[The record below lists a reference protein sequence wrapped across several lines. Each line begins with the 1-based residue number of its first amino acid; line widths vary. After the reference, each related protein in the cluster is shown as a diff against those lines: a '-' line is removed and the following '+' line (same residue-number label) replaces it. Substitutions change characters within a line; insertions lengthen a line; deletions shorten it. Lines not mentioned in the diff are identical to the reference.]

1 MLRMPRSGV
10 FTLALCSLALGAS
23 SSQSARGQVPQGTIA
38 NSPAATGSTTA
49 GPVAPTVAPVVSAA
63 TLPTGTSAGPGV
75 PERNAT
81 TVDPRDR
88 MFAEVAAEVA
98 ALEQQGALLKKVV
111 KLVQPSVVHL
121 ESVKVD
127 PEGERGSSGKPETVE
142 EAGSGVII
150 QMSQVHYV
158 LTNRHVVQ
166 NASLDHITIRLHD
179 GRFLQPVR
187 LWNDPDTDV
196 AVIQIQAEQLIPARL
211 GNSNNI
217 DIGDFVLAVG
227 SPFGLAHSV
236 SYGIISAKGR
246 RDLELGSDF
255 VRLQDFIQTDA
266 AINPGNSG
274 GPLLN
279 LRGEVIAINTAIA
292 SNSGG
297 NEGVSFSIPINLVMH
312 VAQQLVTRGEVDQA
326 YLGVQLD
333 NEFGLEKARQLGLN
347 RLQGALV
354 KSVTPRS
361 PAFFANL
368 SVNDLIVKFN
378 DVAVEDDDHLVNLVC
393 LTPVNQNVAM
403 EVIRGGRSLNIEVK
417 VGNRKHFE
425 TRGP

>member
-1 MLRMPRSGV
+1 MRLTLQFVVPLLAFFWQATV
-10 FTLALCSLALGAS
+10 FVPLAW
-23 SSQSARGQVPQGTIA
+23 SQPARP
-38 NSPAATGSTTA
+38 
-49 GPVAPTVAPVVSAA
+49 A
-63 TLPTGTSAGPGV
+63 TLLPVPTLPGQ
-75 PERNAT
+75 A
-81 TVDPRDR
+81 RDEL
-88 MFAEVAAEVA
+88 FAEVAAEVA

-111 KLVQPSVVHL
+111 KLAQPSVVHL
-121 ESVKVD
+121 ESLKTEPA
-127 PEGERGSSGKPETVE
+127 PEGGRSPSARALTVE

-150 QMSQVHYV
+150 QIGDGYFV

-166 NASLDHITIRLHD
+166 HAKLENITIRLED
-179 GRFLQPVR
+179 GRFLHPAR
-187 LWNDPDTDV
+187 LWTDPDTDV
-196 AVIQIQAEQLIPARL
+196 AVIQLDAPQLVPARL
-211 GNSNNI
+211 GNS
-217 DIGDFVLAVG
+217 DQLEIGDFVLAVG
-227 SPFGLAHSV
+227 SPFGLSHSV

-297 NEGVSFSIPINLVMH
+297 NEGVSFSIPINLVMF
-312 VAQQLVTRGEVDQA
+312 VATQLITRGEVDQA

-333 NEFGLEKARQLGLN
+333 NEFGLEKAQALGLN

-354 KSVTPRS
+354 KAITPRS

-368 SVNDLIVKFN
+368 QADDLIIKFN
-378 DVAVEDDDHLVNLVC
+378 GIVVEDDDHLVNLVC
-393 LTPVNQNVAM
+393 LTPVNQTVPV
-403 EVIRGGRSLNIEVK
+403 ELIRNSKPVSLDVK

-425 TRGP
+425 SRGP

>member
-1 MLRMPRSGV
+1 MRRMLQIGV
-10 FTLALCSLALGAS
+10 ISLAFLW
-23 SSQSARGQVPQGTIA
+23 QVVCPGTQVHA
-38 NSPAATGSTTA
+38 QPAKPATLLPT
-49 GPVAPTVAPVVSAA
+49 PTV
-63 TLPTGTSAGPGV
+63 PGQ
-75 PERNAT
+75 A
-81 TVDPRDR
+81 RDQL
-88 MFAEVAAEVA
+88 FAEVAAEVA

-121 ESVKVD
+121 ESVKVEPAPEPRRNTPAD
-127 PEGERGSSGKPETVE
+127 PMTVE

-150 QMSQVHYV
+150 QIGDGFYI

-166 NASLDHITIRLHD
+166 NATLDRITIRLQD
-179 GRFLQPVR
+179 GRFLHPIR
-187 LWNDPDTDV
+187 LWTDPDTDV
-196 AVIQIQAEQLIPARL
+196 AVIQLDAPQLVPARL
-211 GNSNNI
+211 GDS
-217 DIGDFVLAVG
+217 DQLEIGDFVLAVG
-227 SPFGLAHSV
+227 SPFGLSHSV

-246 RDLELGSDF
+246 RDLELGSEF

-297 NEGVSFSIPINLVMH
+297 NEGVSFSIPINLVMF
-312 VAQQLVTRGEVDQA
+312 VARQLITRGEVDQA

-333 NEFGLEKARQLGLN
+333 NEFGLEKAQSLGLN
-347 RLQGALV
+347 RVQGALV
-354 KSVTPRS
+354 KAITPRS

-368 SVNDLIVKFN
+368 QVDDLIIKFN
-378 DVAVEDDDHLVNLVC
+378 GIVVEDDDHLVNLVC
-393 LTPVNQNVAM
+393 LTPVNETVPV
-403 EVIRGGRSLNIEVK
+403 ELIRASKPMMLEVK

-425 TRGP
+425 SRGP